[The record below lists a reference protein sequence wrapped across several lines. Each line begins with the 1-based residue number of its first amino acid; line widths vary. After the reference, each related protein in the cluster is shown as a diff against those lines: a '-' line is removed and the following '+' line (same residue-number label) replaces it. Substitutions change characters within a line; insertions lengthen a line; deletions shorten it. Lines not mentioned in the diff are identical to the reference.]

1 MPAVLSSCS
10 CVFGCLRFI
19 SCVQS
24 HLDVAALGLSRAA
37 GGAVGP
43 AAAGRQNASVLLL
56 ELGAHKVGVVGE
68 AAAVQ
73 LDEEETHGRKTLED
87 SVVMDKHFHTPLFL
101 SLSEQFML
109 SVQLWLRI
117 VGISVCFVMH
127 RKGSATE
134 NRRQ

>member
-10 CVFGCLRFI
+10 CVFGCLCFI

-43 AAAGRQNASVLLL
+43 AAAGRQNASVLL